1 MTTITPKVKA
11 KRGFGAMSQEK
22 QKEIASKGGVA
33 AHKKGTAHIFTPEE
47 AREAG
52 RKGGQAAQL
61 ARLTNK
67 KVETAPTSAH
77 RVRAGTHRVGTS
89 WLIGNAVILGNDPET
104 CNHIYPRTRAG
115 NCQGC
120 GSTEGQYPGPPA
132 GDSP

>member
-1 MTTITPKVKA
+1 MTTQKA
-11 KRGFGAMSQEK
+11 KRGFGAMSPEK
-22 QKEIASKGGVA
+22 QKEISSRGGIA
-33 AHKKGTAHIFTPEE
+33 AHKKGTGHVFTPEE

-52 RKGGQAAQL
+52 RKGGRAAQL
-61 ARLTNK
+61 ARITGCK
-67 KVETAPTSAH
+67 KTKPISTI
-77 RVRAGTHRVGTS
+77 AGFHRVGTS